1 MSLPP
6 IDPAA
11 LPREVRAAPPE
22 RRREYAAA
30 LGFERQLVSQLTKT
44 LGRTTGAAQHD
55 LVPGAMADALMD
67 AGGLGLARL
76 LWANGGPPSS
86 PGTGR

>member
-6 IDPAA
+6 VDPTA
-11 LPREVRAAPPE
+11 LPREVRAATPE

-30 LGFERQLVSQLTKT
+30 LGFERQLVSELTKT
-44 LGRTTGAAQHD
+44 LGRTTGVKEHD

-76 LWANGGPPSS
+76 LWAKGGAPDG
-86 PGTGR
+86 GTGS

>member
-6 IDPAA
+6 VDPAA

-22 RRREYAAA
+22 RRREYVAA
-30 LGFERQLVSQLTKT
+30 LGFERQLVTQLTTT
-44 LGRTTGAAQHD
+44 LGRTTGAQGHD
-55 LVPGAMADALMD
+55 LVPGVMADALMD

-76 LWANGGPPSS
+76 LWRDGATP
-86 PGTGR
+86 